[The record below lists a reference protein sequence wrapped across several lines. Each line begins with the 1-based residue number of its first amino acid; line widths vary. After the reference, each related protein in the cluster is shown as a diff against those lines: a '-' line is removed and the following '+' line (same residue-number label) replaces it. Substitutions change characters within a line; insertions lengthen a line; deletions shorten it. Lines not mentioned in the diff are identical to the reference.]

1 MAGVFLSCNYL
12 TLINSNF
19 FLILVPPVQPHHQY
33 FHSTDQRKCP
43 NHTVSQDLLHSLLGS
58 INILSLLEITF
69 LEYIFDPMT
78 SQTTNL
84 YCLSKVFKGTKL
96 LSNTHSVTKRLPT
109 SSKLISSMQITFH
122 LNSNSLCFLN
132 ILCPFTGSGP
142 LLFFALPVSLYLIYQ
157 MPLPISSG
165 QKLLQ
170 LSSKVISYENTNF
183 FW

>member
-1 MAGVFLSCNYL
+1 MLSFN
-12 TLINSNF
+12 
-19 FLILVPPVQPHHQY
+19 
-33 FHSTDQRKCP
+33 QRKRP
-43 NHTVSQDLLHSLLGS
+43 SHILSQDLLHSLLES
-58 INILSLLEITF
+58 INILSLLEISF

-84 YCLSKVFKGTKL
+84 WCLSKVFKGTKL
-96 LSNTHSVTKRLPT
+96 LSKIQSVTKPLPT

-165 QKLLQ
+165 EKLQ
-170 LSSKVISYENTNF
+170 LSSKVISYENTYNF